1 MPLRAHTT
9 YQCTSCGVEAPKW
22 AGRCSG
28 CGEWNTLEEHRAAPS
43 LPGGRTPRVHDAPV
57 PIGQI
62 DATAAAPV
70 AVGISELD
78 RVLAGGLVPGSVT
91 LISGEPGIGK
101 STLLLQA
108 AAGLT
113 SAGATVLYVSAEEAP
128 EQVRRRAERVGAL
141 RPRLLLS
148 DDPDISALESA
159 AKASSPSVVVVDS
172 IQTVFDPDTA
182 SATGSVNQ
190 IRACAQRLS
199 DLARRHQISV
209 VLVGHVTK
217 DGALA
222 GPRVLEHLVD
232 TVLSFEGDRHH
243 GLRFLRATKHRY
255 GPTDELGVFTMADTG
270 LEGIADAGGLFLADR
285 QEGIPGSLVVPLL
298 DGVRPMLAEIQA
310 LVVPLAQQSPRNPM
324 RSVQGVDR
332 GRLDLVL
339 AVLQQR
345 AQISVSSS
353 DVFVSVAGGLR
364 ATEPGVD
371 LGIALAVASA
381 VTHLPVRDQLV
392 GCGEVGLAG
401 EIRQVRSIDRRLA
414 EAARLGFRHA
424 LVPMRT
430 PDPPEGTGIE
440 VVRVSDV
447 GDAIVAALPNLH

>member
-1 MPLRAHTT
+1 M
-9 YQCTSCGVEAPKW
+9 
-22 AGRCSG
+22 GRCSG
-28 CGEWNTLEEHRAAPS
+28 CGEWNTLEEHQTTPSMRGTHLQRA
-43 LPGGRTPRVHDAPV
+43 HDAPV

-159 AKASSPSVVVVDS
+159 AKTSSPSVVVVDS
-172 IQTVFDPDTA
+172 IQTVFDPDTP

-190 IRACAQRLS
+190 VRACAQRLS
-199 DLARRHQISV
+199 ELARRRQISV

-255 GPTDELGVFTMADTG
+255 GPTDELGVFTMVDSG

-310 LVVPLAQQSPRNPM
+310 LVVPLAPQSQRNPM

-332 GRLDLVL
+332 GRLEMVL

-345 AQISVSSS
+345 TQISVSSS

-371 LGIALAVASA
+371 LGIALAIASA
-381 VTHLPVRDQLV
+381 VAHTPVRDQLV

-401 EIRQVRSIDRRLA
+401 EIRQVRAIDRRLA

-424 LVPMRT
+424 LVPIRT
-430 PDPPEGTGIE
+430 PDPPERTGID

-447 GDAIVAALPNLH
+447 SEAIAAALPNLH

>member
-1 MPLRAHTT
+1 M
-9 YQCTSCGVEAPKW
+9 
-22 AGRCSG
+22 
-28 CGEWNTLEEHRAAPS
+28 
-43 LPGGRTPRVHDAPV
+43 PGGRTRRAHDAPV

-70 AVGISELD
+70 SVGVSELD

-159 AKASSPSVVVVDS
+159 TRAGSPSVVVVDS
-172 IQTVFDPDTA
+172 IQTVFDPDTP

-190 IRACAQRLS
+190 VRACAQRLS

-255 GPTDELGVFTMADTG
+255 GPTDELGVFTMAATG

-310 LVVPLAQQSPRNPM
+310 LVVPLSPQSQRNPM

-381 VTHLPVRDQLV
+381 ATHTPVRDQLV

-401 EIRQVRSIDRRLA
+401 EIRQVRAIDRRLT

-430 PDPPEGTGIE
+430 PDPLAGTGIE
-440 VVRVSDV
+440 VLRVADVR
-447 GDAIVAALPNLH
+447 DAIAAALPNLH